1 MNIPMLTITRLVT
14 FDRTSQGSLDRIA
27 NTLETLTQQ
36 QGKQTMAI
44 LAEVSSLITANQ
56 TLIALV
62 NQLIAKINTPPVPS
76 QDVTDTQA
84 AASSELSAVNAAIT
98 AAQNAL
104 TPPPQT

>member
-1 MNIPMLTITRLVT
+1 
-14 FDRTSQGSLDRIA
+14 
-27 NTLETLTQQ
+27 
-36 QGKQTMAI
+36 MAV
-44 LAEVSSLITANQ
+44 LAEVQTLITANQ

-62 NQLIAKINTPPVPS
+62 NQLIAKLNTPPAPS

-84 AASSELSAVNAAIT
+84 AATSELSAVNAAIQ